1 MDFGKFGVFI
11 YADGLGP
18 DQLAASAQRIEKL
31 GYSTLWYPEAF
42 NYEALALGGFL
53 LSHTSKI
60 VVASGIA
67 NIYARDA
74 AASVMGLNSLNALY
88 GGRFVL
94 GLGVSH
100 APLVSDLRGHE
111 YKKPVTTMRAYL
123 DAMDKT
129 WESLGNTPAEKQVIL
144 AALGPNMLQ
153 LGGER
158 SLGVMPANV
167 TMEHAATARAQAG
180 SGAAVCPMVHVC
192 MTADASL
199 ARAAARKALAL
210 YMSLPNYTN
219 AWAGFGFDASDL
231 ENGGSDRLID
241 ALVVWGDQQQIEA
254 RLDAHLGQGADHLAI
269 DAIRSDGEP
278 GLDWDVL
285 EALAPAS

>member
-1 MDFGKFGVFI
+1 MNFGKLGAFI
-11 YADGLGP
+11 YADACGP
-18 DQLAASAQRIEKL
+18 DELAESARRIERL
-31 GYSTLWYPEAF
+31 GYTTLWYPEAF
-42 NYEALALGGFL
+42 NYETMALGGFL
-53 LSHTSKI
+53 LSHTQKLI
-60 VVASGIA
+60 VASGIA

-74 AASVMGLNSLNALY
+74 AASVMGLNSLNTLY

-100 APLVSDLRGHE
+100 APLVSDLRGHV

-123 DAMDKT
+123 DAMDQA

-144 AALGPNMLQ
+144 AALGPNMLK

-167 TMEHAATARAQAG
+167 TTAHAATARAQVG
-180 SGAAVCPMVHVC
+180 PTGLVCPMIHVC
-192 MTADASL
+192 MSPDPQQ
-199 ARAAARKALAL
+199 ARAAARAALAL
-210 YMSLPNYTN
+210 YFTLPNYTN
-219 AWAGFGFDASDL
+219 AWMGFGFEASDL

-241 ALVVWGDQQQIEA
+241 ALVVWGDIKKINAGLQA
-254 RLDAHLGQGADHLAI
+254 NYANGADHLAI
-269 DAIRSDGEP
+269 DSFRADGQP
-278 GLDWDVL
+278 GVDWDLL